1 MKRGTTVLRYQ
12 FVPGIALAVVVVMA
26 LMSSHT
32 TTTPLEAPPTIL
44 HSRLRAGNKYRS
56 YMLSFH
62 YAEQLTMATAHYI
75 QFINLVAGWN
85 LTGVEPYVYT
95 SRMFGLR
102 YFEPTTNFY
111 KYSLFLNTSSLNSE
125 LSDCLERATDA
136 EKGRPVLFDSISEF
150 MGRSYRNIVIVY
162 FIKHMTI
169 LSKEI
174 HEAVDRNIM
183 FGDQPIKDC
192 TETASDKGMSKEVE
206 GKLAQEFALVR
217 NESKFSWLP
226 HVTDDFKVV
235 QAFCV
240 EKTTPISL
248 VQLRDYVL
256 SHIRQDT
263 SGNKLQVSIMF
274 ISWQGRFTH
283 TFKDLHTMNKCRP
296 LPSEIIYSNKVL
308 DTTHQFIHS
317 LSLRKS
323 SYISV
328 HVRFAKLFLR
338 HKIDSDNFY
347 ECCMKK
353 LKVLV
358 GMVQQRYGITSDG
371 VLFIQDFGTYGTDA
385 CRFNGLYLA
394 HNLCIE
400 KSTKLVSQLN
410 MTLAKFDPVEFG
422 APINSGF
429 ASLVEAASLFWG
441 RSLITVG
448 EGSYQ
453 HSLINRFI
461 EQHRDPG
468 NPKAANKLHYHLQ
481 CIESLGPETVNDFV
495 IPSNVCL

>member
-1 MKRGTTVLRYQ
+1 MGSAYYTKKTRTKELKFLVA
-12 FVPGIALAVVVVMA
+12 VIALALVVVMA
-26 LMSSHT
+26 LMYSQVST
-32 TTTPLEAPPTIL
+32 GLSA
-44 HSRLRAGNKYRS
+44 HSRLRASNEDKS
-56 YMLSFH
+56 YMLSLH
-62 YAEQLTMATAHYI
+62 YAEQLTMATRHYI

-85 LTGVEPYVYT
+85 LTGVEPYVRN
-95 SRMFGLR
+95 SRMYGLR
-102 YFEPTTNFY
+102 YFEPSTSFY

-125 LSDCLERATDA
+125 LSGCLERATDA

-150 MGRSYRNIVIVY
+150 MRRSYRNIVIVY

-174 HEAVDRNIM
+174 HEAMDNIA

-192 TETASDKGMSKEVE
+192 TEKARDDGLSENVQE
-206 GKLAQEFALVR
+206 KLALEFALVR
-217 NESKFSWLP
+217 NESAFSWLP
-226 HVTDDFKVV
+226 PEPHDNNSFQVV

-240 EKTTPISL
+240 EKSTPISL

-256 SHIRQDT
+256 SHIR
-263 SGNKLQVSIMF
+263 SSNKLEVSIMF

-283 TFKDLHTMNKCRP
+283 TFKDLHTMNKCRFLP
-296 LPSEIIYSNKVL
+296 LQILYSNKVL
-308 DTTHQFIHS
+308 DTTHQFIDS
-317 LSLRKS
+317 LGLHKSL
-323 SYISV
+323 YISV
-328 HVRFAKLFLR
+328 HVRFAKLFLC

-385 CRFNGLYLA
+385 CRFNGRYLA
-394 HNLCIE
+394 HNLCIG

-410 MTLAKFDPVEFG
+410 ITLAKFDPVEFD

-441 RSLITVG
+441 RLLITVG

-453 HSLINRFI
+453 YSLINRFI

-468 NPKAANKLHYHLQ
+468 NPEAASKLHYHLQ
-481 CIESLGPETVNDFV
+481 CVELPGAETVNGV
-495 IPSNVCL
+495 LISGNVCL

>member
-1 MKRGTTVLRYQ
+1 M
-12 FVPGIALAVVVVMA
+12 
-26 LMSSHT
+26 
-32 TTTPLEAPPTIL
+32 
-44 HSRLRAGNKYRS
+44 
-56 YMLSFH
+56 
-62 YAEQLTMATAHYI
+62 
-75 QFINLVAGWN
+75 
-85 LTGVEPYVYT
+85 
-95 SRMFGLR
+95 
-102 YFEPTTNFY
+102 
-111 KYSLFLNTSSLNSE
+111 
-125 LSDCLERATDA
+125 D
-136 EKGRPVLFDSISEF
+136 
-150 MGRSYRNIVIVY
+150 
-162 FIKHMTI
+162 
-169 LSKEI
+169 
-174 HEAVDRNIM
+174 
-183 FGDQPIKDC
+183 
-192 TETASDKGMSKEVE
+192 
-206 GKLAQEFALVR
+206 
-217 NESKFSWLP
+217 
-226 HVTDDFKVV
+226 DDFKVV

-240 EKTTPISL
+240 EKGTPISL

-371 VLFIQDFGTYGTDA
+371 VLFIQDYGKYGTDA
-385 CRFNGLYLA
+385 CRFNGQYLA

-410 MTLAKFDPVEFG
+410 ITLAKFDPVEFD

-441 RSLITVG
+441 RSLVTVG

-468 NPKAANKLHYHLQ
+468 NPEVVNKLHYHLP
-481 CIESLGPETVNDFV
+481 CIESLGPETVNGLV
-495 IPSNVCL
+495 IPGNVCL